1 MTRSET
7 LQERYEDALFSLL
20 MEDVAQE
27 MGAQALEENER
38 LKSDPS
44 AAMPDA
50 LRRKCMKVVR
60 HGSRKRRSRSA
71 GRTTMRMATRVA
83 VIVMVL
89 ILSLTVVLAIS
100 PAVRSSAVRWVMK
113 THPDHTEFS
122 FTSNDNQGRTQA
134 DPGSDTERIRYQM
147 TANWVPDGF
156 ELVDSGE
163 DAFGSWLTFQSGSRR
178 IFISTVSM
186 EDSSVSLNR
195 QGMEP
200 SFEVVQGNAALALV
214 SEARQTIYVPLDE
227 EGNCLMLDGEGTE
240 WEDLLRVANNL
251 EMNHQKIEQESS
263 LAEKTEEENVI
274 LQVTANWVP
283 EGLTLVNSGQD
294 GFGSWL
300 QFQDGRRDVTIDAAN
315 VGGSTVKIDTE
326 DAELSFEMIRGR
338 FALIVS
344 KGIYQTIVIP
354 FQETGEN
361 IILYGEQVTGEELR
375 RVAENLTLEYVV
387 YQHN

>member
-71 GRTTMRMATRVA
+71 GRVTMRMATRVA

-100 PAVRSSAVRWVMK
+100 PAVRSSAMRWVMK

-134 DPGSDTERIRYQM
+134 DPGSDTERIQYRM
-147 TANWVPDGF
+147 TANWVPDGFELVDSGSDVFGSWLQFRKGKQNIIISMRSLAGNGLNVDSEGAEQSFVLVQGKMALLLSKEDYHAIYMPLDQQGNGVMLDGEGVTAEELLKVAENLEITPVQTEQTDSSAAGNAESGALSFGEEQGSSIQQLTANWMPDGF

-163 DAFGSWLTFQSGSRR
+163 DAFGSWLTFRSGSR
-178 IFISTVSM
+178 
-186 EDSSVSLNR
+186 SL
-195 QGMEP
+195 
-200 SFEVVQGNAALALV
+200 
-214 SEARQTIYVPLDE
+214 
-227 EGNCLMLDGEGTE
+227 
-240 WEDLLRVANNL
+240 
-251 EMNHQKIEQESS
+251 
-263 LAEKTEEENVI
+263 
-274 LQVTANWVP
+274 
-283 EGLTLVNSGQD
+283 
-294 GFGSWL
+294 
-300 QFQDGRRDVTIDAAN
+300 
-315 VGGSTVKIDTE
+315 
-326 DAELSFEMIRGR
+326 
-338 FALIVS
+338 
-344 KGIYQTIVIP
+344 
-354 FQETGEN
+354 
-361 IILYGEQVTGEELR
+361 
-375 RVAENLTLEYVV
+375 
-387 YQHN
+387 